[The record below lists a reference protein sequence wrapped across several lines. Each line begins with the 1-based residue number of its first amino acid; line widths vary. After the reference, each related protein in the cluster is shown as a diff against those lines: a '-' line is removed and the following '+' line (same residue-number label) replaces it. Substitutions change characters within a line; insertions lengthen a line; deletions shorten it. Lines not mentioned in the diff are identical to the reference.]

1 MGEMQEIRVQ
11 STLPRLHLEEARHQ
25 ALRREEAL
33 HVPVPDPRGHHHHEG
48 HRLQVES
55 VRSVTSRQQYQ
66 DQDVRWK
73 RIYNM
78 L

>member
-1 MGEMQEIRVQ
+1 MDAEQQFRVQ
-11 STLPRLHLEEARHQ
+11 STLPRLHLEEARYQ
-25 ALRREEAL
+25 ALRSEEAL
-33 HVPVPDPRGHHHHEG
+33 HDPVPDPRGHHHHQG
-48 HRLQVES
+48 HHLQVES
-55 VRSVTSRQQYQ
+55 VQSVTSRQQYQ

>member
-1 MGEMQEIRVQ
+1 MDAKQQIRVR
-11 STLPRLHLEEARHQ
+11 STLPRLHLEEEARHQ

-33 HVPVPDPRGHHHHEG
+33 HVPVPDPRGHHHQG

-73 RIYNM
+73 QIYNV

>member
-1 MGEMQEIRVQ
+1 MDAEQQFRVQ

>member
-1 MGEMQEIRVQ
+1 MDAKQQVRVQ

-33 HVPVPDPRGHHHHEG
+33 HYPVPDPRGHHHHQG

-73 RIYNM
+73 QIYNV

>member
-1 MGEMQEIRVQ
+1 MGEMQQIRAQ
-11 STLPRLHLEEARHQ
+11 STLPRLHLEEALHQ

-33 HVPVPDPRGHHHHEG
+33 HVPVPDPRGHHHHQG

-66 DQDVRWK
+66 DQDQ
-73 RIYNM
+73 M
-78 L
+78 